1 MKKFFVKIW
10 GGIKKPF
17 AFIKRKTEP
26 AREFMKAGRPGGM
39 IAEMLTATLM
49 CGWVAESYVYH
60 KISWMLSA
68 LIMAALMVLMAEA
81 LNLVLKLLFGAGKRC
96 KSYFAIALFGVIFM
110 NMMGNQVNAVGP
122 AVIMSFLLILAVD
135 IIGRCVWAFVKTRR
149 GKQVF
154 AYVAM
159 GLSVGYLAFYLFF
172 FYSDSFGK
180 SRIDF
185 YTEIDSNTAE
195 QVSGFDAYLQNGPHK
210 VIARTYGPEE
220 SADIRTDT
228 LDFTV
233 YDSVNDRSG
242 LSALTD
248 LFLDY
253 DFAKVPVKGIVWY
266 PEGLK
271 KCPVFFMV
279 HGNHDSTEPSYLG
292 YGYLAEYLASN
303 GYVVIS
309 VDENIINATGEG
321 NDKRAILLLENMKA
335 ILAQNKLTNSPLYG
349 TMDEDRLTIGGH
361 SRGGEMVATA
371 YLFNELEAYP
381 EDGNIKF
388 DYDFNITS
396 IVAIAPVV
404 DQYMPVN
411 QAVEIEDVNYLL
423 IHGANDH
430 DVSSMMGEKQFNN
443 VTFTGKEN
451 DFFLKSSV
459 YILGANHG
467 QFNSEWGRYDMEETT
482 NNFLNTHYFLD
493 EKDQKLIAKAYI
505 RAFLDTTLGI
515 DDTYESLL
523 KDVAP
528 YKSFLPDTVYVTN
541 YSDSNFASLCSFDKT
556 VDISRYGDVNL
567 DCTGTSTWTIKPYRR
582 GNGMEGEDRVLSLDW
597 EEESEPAM
605 EVTFPAADISKGY
618 ISFGLTDMRE
628 DTAELKE
635 GLWFNVELTDASG
648 RTVGIDNPVFV
659 HHSLA
664 VQLYKQ
670 DALFG
675 SYEYK
680 HQLQTVMIKPE
691 MFGNISF
698 DFEHVTGLKI
708 SFDGK
713 EEGSVY
719 LNNIGYNNK

>member
-1 MKKFFVKIW
+1 MKKFFGKIW

-17 AFIKRKTEP
+17 AFIKRKSEP
-26 AREFMKAGRPGGM
+26 AREFMKEGRPGGM
-39 IAEMLTATLM
+39 IAEMLAATLM
-49 CGWVAESYVYH
+49 CGWLPGSYVYH
-60 KISWMLSA
+60 KIPWGLSA
-68 LIMAALMVLMAEA
+68 VIMAAL
-81 LNLVLKLLFGAGKRC
+81 LVLAAEVINLALKVLFGAGKRC
-96 KSYFAIALFGVIFM
+96 KSYFVVATFGVTFM
-110 NMMGNQVNAVGP
+110 NLVGNQLSDVGP
-122 AVIMSFLLILAVD
+122 AVLMSFLLVLSAD
-135 IIGRCVWAFVKTRR
+135 IIGRCLWAFKKTHR

-154 AYVAM
+154 AYVGL
-159 GLSVGYLAFYLFF
+159 GLSVGYVAFYLFF

-185 YTEIDSNTAE
+185 YNAIDSNRAA
-195 QVSGFDAYLQNGPHK
+195 QVSEFDAYLQNGPYK
-210 VIARTYGPEE
+210 VARLTYGPEAPKDLLTE
-220 SADIRTDT
+220 T

-242 LSALTD
+242 MSKLTD

-253 DFAKVPVKGIVWY
+253 DFSKVPVAGIVWF
-266 PEGLK
+266 PEGQK
-271 KCPVFFMV
+271 NCPVFFMV

-292 YGYLAEYLASN
+292 YNYLGEYLASN

-321 NDKRAILLLENMKA
+321 NDKRAILLLENMKT
-335 ILAQNKLTNSPLYG
+335 ILAENKIINSPLYG
-349 TMDEDRLTIGGH
+349 SMDEDRLVIGGH

-371 YLFNELEAYP
+371 YLFNGLESYP

-396 IVAIAPVV
+396 IVAISPVV

-411 QAVEIEDVNYLL
+411 LAVEIEDVNYLL

-443 VTFTGKEN
+443 VSFTGKEN
-451 DFFLKSSV
+451 DFYLKSSV

-482 NNFLNTHYFLD
+482 NNFLNTNFFLD

-505 RAFLDTTLGI
+505 RAFLDTTLRI
-515 DDTYESLL
+515 DDTYASLL
-523 KDVAP
+523 KDVSP
-528 YKSFLPDTVYVTN
+528 YESYIPDTVYVTN
-541 YSDSNFASLCSFDKT
+541 YSDSDFVSLCSFDNT
-556 VDISRYGDVNL
+556 VNISEYGDTHV
-567 DCTGTSTWTIKPYRR
+567 DCTGTSTWTIDTYRR
-582 GNGMEGEDRVLSLDW
+582 GSGEGEDKVLSLEW
-597 EEESEPAM
+597 EEESEPAV
-605 EVTFPAADISKGY
+605 EVTFPAADVSKGC
-618 ISFGLTDMRE
+618 ISFGLADLRE
-628 DTAELKE
+628 DTEDLEE

-648 RTVGIDNPVFV
+648 RTIGIDNPTFV

-691 MFGNISF
+691 MFGNVSF

-713 EEGSVY
+713 EAGSLYV
-719 LNNIGYNNK
+719 NNIGYWSK